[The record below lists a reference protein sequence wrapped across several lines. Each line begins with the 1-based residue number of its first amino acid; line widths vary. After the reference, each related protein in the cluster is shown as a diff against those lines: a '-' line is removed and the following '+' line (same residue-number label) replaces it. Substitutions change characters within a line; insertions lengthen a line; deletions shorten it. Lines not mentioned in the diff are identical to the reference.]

1 MKNKNLS
8 EMNSE
13 ALLKQEKS
21 IKFLTGILIG
31 ALLALLVIGIVSAYK
46 NGQYTFIILP
56 LALLPIV
63 FLNINNLKEVRKE
76 LASRKNVL

>member
-8 EMNSE
+8 EMDSE

-31 ALLALLVIGIVSAYK
+31 ALIALLAIGIISAYK

-63 FLNINNLKEVRKE
+63 FLNINNLKEIKKE
-76 LASRKNVL
+76 ITSRRNML

>member
-8 EMNSE
+8 EMGNE

-21 IKFLTGILIG
+21 MKFLTGVLIG
-31 ALLALLVIGIVSAYK
+31 VLLASLVAGIISAFK
-46 NGQYTFIILP
+46 SGQYTSIILP

-63 FLNINNLKEVRKE
+63 FLSINNLKEIRKE
-76 LASRKNVL
+76 INSRRNML